1 MKIMRPPSEA
11 VRVAVWLLTREAADK
26 ELGRVPP
33 EAQYVTGTRRKQAII
48 LMRQR
53 SNMRR

>member
-11 VRVAVWLLTREAADK
+11 ERVAVWLLTREAADK

-33 EAQYVTGTRRKQAII
+33 EAQYVTGSRRKRAII

>member
-11 VRVAVWLLTREAADK
+11 VRVAVWLLTRETADK

-33 EAQYVTGTRRKQAII
+33 EAQYVTGTRRQQAII